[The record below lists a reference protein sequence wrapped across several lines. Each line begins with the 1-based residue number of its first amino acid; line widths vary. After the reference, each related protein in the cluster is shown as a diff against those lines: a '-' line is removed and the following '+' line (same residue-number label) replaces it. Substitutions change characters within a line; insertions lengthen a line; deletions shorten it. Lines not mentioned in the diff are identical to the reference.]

1 MIAWAIHE
9 LVAALAKADDGNFD
23 AEKGA
28 PHNWD
33 EAWAF
38 YAGVEPGSGPFG
50 TAEKRG
56 GNFGTGTAV
65 NDAIL
70 KAMDDG
76 RDALLAGDVAGAQAA
91 SDEIIRQI
99 QITYIQASNRYAS
112 KMTGDLESGDAEK
125 ARIHQAEGW
134 AFFRVIAPMID
145 AVDPSAAAAIDGIY
159 NLSNEPSDPGSIVI
173 DALESTYSALGISP
187 SEVGTLQ

>member
-1 MIAWAIHE
+1 
-9 LVAALAKADDGNFD
+9 
-23 AEKGA
+23 
-28 PHNWD
+28 
-33 EAWAF
+33 
-38 YAGVEPGSGPFG
+38 
-50 TAEKRG
+50 
-56 GNFGTGTAV
+56 
-65 NDAIL
+65 
-70 KAMDDG
+70 MDDG

-99 QITYIQASNRYAS
+99 QITYIQASIRYAS

-145 AVDPSAAAAIDGIY
+145 AVDSSAAAAIDGIY

-187 SEVGTLQ
+187 AEVGTLQ